1 MIDKDFNDFIDS
13 QRQVDDLLKDG
24 IPTRQISEENSLFG
38 QIKQLEKERV
48 NEFRNYVASQQA
60 ENDRKERQAVIDRR
74 QQRKH
79 DFIVAGFSSVTSV
92 FLTLFVEHFHKILSF
107 VLKIFS

>member
-1 MIDKDFNDFIDS
+1 MIGNDFIDS
-13 QRQVDDLLKDG
+13 QRQTDDLLKNG
-24 IPTRQISEENSLFG
+24 IPTGQISEEDSALG

-48 NEFRNYVASQQA
+48 NEFRNYVASQKA
-60 ENDRKERQAVIDRR
+60 EKDRKERQAFIDRR
-74 QQRKH
+74 QQQRH
-79 DFIVAGFSSVTSV
+79 EFIVAGFSSVTSV